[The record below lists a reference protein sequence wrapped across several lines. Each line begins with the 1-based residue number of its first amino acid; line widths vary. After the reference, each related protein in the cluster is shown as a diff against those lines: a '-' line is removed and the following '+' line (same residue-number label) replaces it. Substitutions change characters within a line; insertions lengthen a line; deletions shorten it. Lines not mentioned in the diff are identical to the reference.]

1 MSKLLQLA
9 ILLVVLKFFAPE
21 IFTLAVDILTKILTI
36 ISELISSFQS
46 QAPTLDLQSFT
57 NLSL

>member
-21 IFTLAVDILTKILTI
+21 IFTLTVDILTKILTI
-36 ISELISSFQS
+36 FSELISSFQS
-46 QAPTLDLQSFT
+46 GASSLDLQSFT
-57 NLSL
+57 NLGL

>member
-21 IFTLAVDILTKILTI
+21 IFTLTVDILTKILTI
-36 ISELISSFQS
+36 FSELISSFQS
-46 QAPTLDLQSFT
+46 QAPTLDLQSLT
-57 NLSL
+57 NISL

>member
-21 IFTLAVDILTKILTI
+21 IFTLTVDILTKILTI
-36 ISELISSFQS
+36 FSELISSFHG
-46 QAPTLDLQSFT
+46 QASSFDLNSFT
-57 NLSL
+57 NFGL